1 MVWCLNL
8 ISSLSCTVLFI
19 VLFNCCSIDEV
30 GNSNHHGSGKII
42 NKENSISE
50 INNQCFFNA
59 KEKEATPDHT
69 LSQSLDREE
78 VVETVAEE
86 ARADD
91 DDSDI
96 KDSSDIIKQS
106 EQQLSSL

>member
-1 MVWCLNL
+1 M
-8 ISSLSCTVLFI
+8 ILFI

-30 GNSNHHGSGKII
+30 ENLNHCCSGKII

-50 INNQCFFNA
+50 IDNQHFFNA
-59 KEKEATPDHT
+59 KEKEVTSDHT
-69 LSQSLDREE
+69 LSQSLDREG
-78 VVETVAEE
+78 VVKTVAGE

-91 DDSDI
+91 GDSDI

-106 EQQLSSL
+106 EQQLSPL

>member
-1 MVWCLNL
+1 MIQHLNL

-30 GNSNHHGSGKII
+30 ENLNHHCSGKII
-42 NKENSISE
+42 DEENSISE
-50 INNQCFFNA
+50 IDNQCFFNA
-59 KEKEATPDHT
+59 KEEEATSDHT

-78 VVETVAEE
+78 VVKTVAEK

-106 EQQLSSL
+106 E